1 MIYAVLVSGA
11 RQSDS
16 VTLLFSCSVVS
27 DSLQPHEL
35 QHARLPCPS
44 PSPGAYSNACPLS
57 RRCHQS
63 SCPLS
68 FLSPLPSIFTSIRVF
83 SHEPALHVR
92 WPKYWSFSISP
103 STEYLELISIRIDWF
118 WSPCSPRGSQK
129 SAPTPRFESIN
140 SSALS
145 LLYGLSLWSHSH
157 MTTGKIIALT
167 GPLSAKRIWKI
178 IDIHI
183 CIHMYAYMYVY
194 VYIHIYLFFFRFFSL
209 IGYYK
214 ILSIVP
220 CAIQ

>member
-92 WPKYWSFSISP
+92 WPKYWSLSISP
-103 STEYLELISIRIDWF
+103 STEYLELISFRIDWF

-167 GPLSAKRIWKI
+167 IRTSVGKKNLKNNRYTYMYTYVCIYVC
-178 IDIHI
+178 I
-183 CIHMYAYMYVY
+183 CIHT
-194 VYIHIYLFFFRFFSL
+194 YISILFQ
-209 IGYYK
+209 
-214 ILSIVP
+214 ILFPYRLLQNIK
-220 CAIQ
+220 